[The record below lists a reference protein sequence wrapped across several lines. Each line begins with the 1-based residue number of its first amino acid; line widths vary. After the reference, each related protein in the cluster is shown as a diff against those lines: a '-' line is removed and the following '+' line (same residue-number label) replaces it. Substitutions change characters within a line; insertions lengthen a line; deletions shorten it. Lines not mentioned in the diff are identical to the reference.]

1 MLCFKYSLAGPN
13 TLYPKAASHAVPC
26 THVPVQPPPVFLL
39 SPHHSSPSL
48 KNPTFIFYCGEADP
62 TNHAPLQPCGGESFP
77 PDPFL
82 SLWSGQFTVLLEFT
96 RSSHLHCV
104 PEFTQPVDNGEREY
118 QWHNCSR
125 LRRQR
130 GSWKTVSTGGRR
142 GGGCAAS
149 LILHHKHQSTLCLQ
163 NAAEKQCWFNSTKPG
178 IFGDIWSLD
187 SAAVPDY
194 VCP

>member
-1 MLCFKYSLAGPN
+1 MFWQVPTLFIQKLPHMLFPVLMFLFSLPQFSCSLLITPPLALKILHLYSVVVRQ
-13 TLYPKAASHAVPC
+13 T
-26 THVPVQPPPVFLL
+26 QPIMLHCSRVEE
-39 SPHHSSPSL
+39 SPS
-48 KNPTFIFYCGEADP
+48 
-62 TNHAPLQPCGGESFP
+62 S

-82 SLWSGQFTVLLEFT
+82 SLWSGQFRVLLEFT

-104 PEFTQPVDNGEREY
+104 PEFTQPVDNGGREY

-163 NAAEKQCWFNSTKPG
+163 NAAEKLL
-178 IFGDIWSLD
+178 I
-187 SAAVPDY
+187 
-194 VCP
+194 